1 MTDKE
6 KLQRLFDAALKDPT
20 LPSANAPKPAF
31 PTSPLEM
38 PAQAVLQPQTAPSPF
53 PVHSVMPA
61 APAPQAALPQVF
73 DTVQVPAT
81 TVCEMPTMSAVLD
94 DAASEE
100 LAALLDEQHKRKT
113 RKRRVEALV
122 TAAVLV
128 GISGGGTLWFVQNP
142 DRIAAFKD
150 VMKDFRSVGDVKSL
164 VAKYQQ
170 ALDRIAARGKQID
183 QATAAIGGIATE
195 KDNEDIFMDKEMTEF
210 MNTGAGKEGLSPKAK
225 TVGQR
230 NKALQ
235 QSFGHMAEQNGGT
248 LKSSVALKEE
258 ESFQWDK

>member
-20 LPSANAPKPAF
+20 LQTAQAPKPAF

-38 PAQAVLQPQTAPSPF
+38 PAQAVLQPHSAPAPF
-53 PVHSVMPA
+53 PVHTVMPA

-81 TVCEMPTMSAVLD
+81 TVGEMPTTAPVLD

-100 LAALLDEQHKRKT
+100 LAALLDEQHKRKA
-113 RKRRVEALV
+113 RKRRIESLV
-122 TAAVLV
+122 TAAVLLGV
-128 GISGGGTLWFVQNP
+128 SGGGTLWFVQDP
-142 DRIAAFKD
+142 DRVAAFKD

-195 KDNEDIFMDKEMTEF
+195 KDMEDMFMDKEMQEL
-210 MNTGAGKEGLSPKAK
+210 MNTGAGKEGPSPKAK

-230 NKALQ
+230 NRALQ
-235 QSFGHMAEQNGGT
+235 QSFGHMAEKNGGT
-248 LKSSVALKEE
+248 IKSTVALKEE